1 MTPNVNTLKLN
12 PNNPRTIS
20 KIKYE
25 KLKKSLHEFVKMLE
39 IRPIAY
45 DEEGII
51 WGGNMRFRALKDLV
65 NEGLLEDKPEYY
77 KELTGFTLEEKRRF
91 AIEGNVEFG
100 DWDMDML
107 GNEWDDLPLDEWG
120 VLPATWGAEAVD
132 VNELWEQNGMPDYG
146 DPSSKKPFRSVMV
159 HFQTQ
164 DDVNR
169 FAELLMQT
177 ITEKTKFLWY
187 PRKNEV

>member
-51 WGGNMRFRALKDLV
+51 WGGNMRFLALQELIRENV
-65 NEGLLEDKPEYY
+65 LEDKPEYY
-77 KELTGFTLEEKRRF
+77 KELKGFTLEEKKRF
-91 AIEGNVEFG
+91 AIEDNVEFG
-100 DWDMDML
+100 DWDHDL
-107 GNEWDDLPLDEWG
+107 LANEWSDLPLDDWG
-120 VLPATWGAEAVD
+120 VYVGAD
-132 VNELWEQNGMPDYG
+132 WEPITN
-146 DPSSKKPFRSVMV
+146 PSSTNSTV
-159 HFQTQ
+159 T
-164 DDVNR
+164 DDDILKSQGVLDGGLGLNKGKSLR
-169 FAELLMQT
+169 VICPDCGCEFEFS
-177 ITEKTKFLWY
+177 I
-187 PRKNEV
+187 